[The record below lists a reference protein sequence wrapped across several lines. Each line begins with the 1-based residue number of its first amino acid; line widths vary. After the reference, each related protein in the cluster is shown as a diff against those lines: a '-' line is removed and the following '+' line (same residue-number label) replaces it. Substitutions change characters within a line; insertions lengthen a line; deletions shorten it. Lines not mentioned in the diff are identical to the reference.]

1 MRSWEI
7 GQHIAQLHRFRET
20 VGDHMSPADSIV
32 RPPGMKKY
40 LFEARIR
47 NIQRLEA
54 VIAKKMS
61 EDSHKWVKRVYKA

>member
-1 MRSWEI
+1 MRSWEL
-7 GQHIAQLHRFRET
+7 GVHITQLHRFRET

-40 LFEARIR
+40 LFEARIA
-47 NIQRLEA
+47 NIKRLESL
-54 VIAKKMS
+54 IREKMA

>member
-20 VGDHMSPADSIV
+20 VGDHMSPVDSIV

-40 LFEARIR
+40 LFEARIA
-47 NIQRLEA
+47 NIKRLESLIRQKLA
-54 VIAKKMS
+54 
-61 EDSHKWVKRVYKA
+61 EDSEKWVKRGYKA